1 MFPLHGTLASRHIEA
16 LALAGHPPMT
26 LMRRAGAAV
35 ARLVL
40 ATARPGSPVVVLT
53 GAGNN
58 GGDGWVAARLLHAAA
73 WPVRVWEV
81 LPARADDARVARR
94 EALEAGVQVLDAAPW
109 DENDGPVQTIEQHG
123 LVLLDALLGLGGRD
137 GLPEPIAS
145 AIGWMGQ
152 TAKASTHC
160 CVVAVD
166 LPSGLDA
173 DTGRALLN
181 EGGQPCSVQAH
192 HTVSLLT
199 LKPGLF
205 THEGRE
211 RAGRVWWDDLQ
222 SMGSPIDVG
231 AQTNDRHKAN
241 QAASQVPTRWLSRPA
256 QSHAGLSIEPA
267 AGLITGEVLRRLTHA
282 RVQTSGAPRAGGH
295 KGRHGDAWLLGGA
308 AGMGGALMLAARAAL
323 AAGAG
328 RVHRVDLDDA
338 RASATDPLAP
348 EVMTPGSAAFNS
360 ALERHGVSPNGSLVV
375 VAGCG
380 GGPAIA
386 QRLPD
391 VLHRSPCLVLDADAL
406 NAAAADTSLMAR
418 LKARS
423 GRGLRTVLTP
433 HPLEAAR
440 LLGCSTAQVQAN
452 RLKAAS
458 ALAER
463 SACTVVLKGAGSVVA
478 SPGLLPWI
486 NASGNARLASGGTG
500 DVLAGWIGGAW
511 ACRGDALPCTPGE
524 LHQLA
529 AACVHLHGLAADALT
544 GDGYPATAV
553 LRASDLV
560 LEMARELMR
569 TTHGH
574 QR

>member
-1 MFPLHGTLASRHIEA
+1 
-16 LALAGHPPMT
+16 
-26 LMRRAGAAV
+26 
-35 ARLVL
+35 
-40 ATARPGSPVVVLT
+40 VVVLT

-94 EALEAGVQVLDAAPW
+94 EALEAGVQALDAAPW
-109 DENDGPVQTIEQHG
+109 DPHDVPVQTIEQHG
-123 LVLLDALLGLGGRD
+123 LVLIDALLGLGGRD

-145 AIGWMGQ
+145 AIVWMGR
-152 TAKASTHC
+152 TAEAGNHC

-173 DTGRALLN
+173 DTGRALLDA
-181 EGGQPCSVQAH
+181 GGRPCSVQAH
-192 HTVSLLT
+192 QTVSLLT

-205 THEGRE
+205 THEGRD

-222 SMGSPIDVG
+222 SMGSPIEVC
-231 AQTNDRHKAN
+231 AQTNDTLAAT
-241 QAASQVPTRWLSRPA
+241 QVASQVPTRALSRPA
-256 QSHAGLSIEPA
+256 ESHAGLSIEPV
-267 AGLITGEVLRRLTHA
+267 AGLVEGSVLQELTRA
-282 RVQTSGAPRAGGH
+282 RVQRSGAPRAGGH

-308 AGMGGALMLAARAAL
+308 AGMGGAPVLAARAAL

-338 RASATDPLAP
+338 RASATDSMAP

-380 GGPAIA
+380 GGAAIA

-391 VLHRSPCLVLDADAL
+391 VLHRSSCLVLDADAL
-406 NAAAADTSLMAR
+406 NAVAADPSLMIR

-440 LLGCSTAQVQAN
+440 LLGCNTAQVQAN
-452 RLKAAS
+452 RLQAAS
-458 ALAER
+458 TLAER
-463 SACTVVLKGAGSVVA
+463 SACTVVLKGAGSVIA
-478 SPGLLPWI
+478 TPGLLPWI

-511 ACRGDALPCTPGE
+511 ACRGDALPCTPDE
-524 LHQLA
+524 LHRLT
-529 AACVHLHGLAADALT
+529 AACVHLHGRAADAVT
-544 GDGYPATAV
+544 GDGHPATAV
-553 LRASDLV
+553 LQASDLV

-569 TTHGH
+569 ATHRH